1 MSGSK
6 SMKYCALLV
15 LSGLS
20 VATSSFAT
28 DCSHYGRDWA
38 SYANRELAVEFC
50 HPPGFTVQT
59 EGRNIHVVTRRAAAP
74 KPTAATNSRVELA
87 LNGKGTHESGNHVL
101 TLTTGK
107 GDFAAG
113 NAEERIF
120 FDDEGIIR
128 AGIGRFSNPA
138 ARKVGANGWTG
149 YKTEIVCST
158 HDAETGFH
166 AAGGLCLWVLG
177 SDGRRYFVA
186 NTSGESSSTA
196 TAWKITRSVRFR
208 DDF

>member
-1 MSGSK
+1 MSVAT
-6 SMKYCALLV
+6 SMKYGAVIV

-20 VATSSFAT
+20 CTTNSFAT

-59 EGRNIHVVTRRAAAP
+59 EGRNIHVVTRRAGAP
-74 KPTAATNSRVELA
+74 KPTSAISSKVELA
-87 LNGKGTHESGNHVL
+87 LNGTRMHDSGGHVL
-101 TLTTGK
+101 TLKTGK
-107 GDFAAG
+107 GDFGMG

-120 FDDEGIIR
+120 VEDGGVVR
-128 AGIGRFSNPA
+128 AGIGRFSNPPA
-138 ARKVGANGWTG
+138 KQVGANGWSG
-149 YKTEIVCST
+149 YKTQIVCST
-158 HDAETGFH
+158 SDPETGFH

-177 SDGRRYFVA
+177 SDGRHYFVA
-186 NTSGESSSTA
+186 NSSGEAAA
-196 TAWKITRSVRFR
+196 TAWKIIRSVRFR